1 MMTLC
6 LRAGAPDAPM
16 AFEPLDM
23 TRRVRIRHNNELVEH
38 LTSCYAKIN

>member
-16 AFEPLDM
+16 AFDPLDM
-23 TRRVRIRHNNELVEH
+23 TQRVRIRLENELVEY